1 MRQKKDACKKRASI
15 DLMLATHRAIFN
27 VLVTKLNRLE
37 SLDAPRRELKDDAVK
52 ELPTKKCMRA
62 RSSPSARSRT

>member
-15 DLMLATHRAIFN
+15 DLMLATHRAMFN

-37 SLDAPRRELKDDAVK
+37 SLDAPRRELKDAVK
-52 ELPTKKCMRA
+52 ELPTKKCKRA